1 MSVMHFSD
9 DYTDSEDP
17 SETETES
24 VESDPHTSDLE
35 FIDDQSLLE
44 TSGSESDVDVSAEE
58 MIVGNDELQLV
69 FENVASGVV
78 PSLDVND
85 TVVIKEE
92 PVTPTVV
99 VIEDTVEKGVENGE
113 GLSGADAAGGEG
125 EESDDEDD
133 EDEEEEDED
142 EEEEEEEED
151 EEDED
156 EDEGDEDEDEDEGD
170 EDEDEGGEDA
180 DEDDNEVRENA
191 IKGVKRKRVSEQD
204 PEFQAALLKIIKR
217 AI

>member
-35 FIDDQSLLE
+35 FIDDQSISE
-44 TSGSESDVDVSAEE
+44 TSGSESDVDVVSAEE
-58 MIVGNDELQLV
+58 MIVGDDELQLV

-78 PSLDVND
+78 PPLDVD
-85 TVVIKEE
+85 DPVVVKVE
-92 PVTPTVV
+92 PVTPTVI
-99 VIEDTVEKGVENGE
+99 VIEAEKPADTVEKPAENVEV
-113 GLSGADAAGGEG
+113 LYADGAGGEAE
-125 EESDDEDD
+125 EESEESEDEGDDEDVD
-133 EDEEEEDED
+133 EDEED
-142 EEEEEEEED
+142 EEED

-156 EDEGDEDEDEDEGD
+156 GDGDDDDSDDDGDDEDS
-170 EDEDEGGEDA
+170 
-180 DEDDNEVRENA
+180 DDDDDDEVREKTS
-191 IKGVKRKRVSEQD
+191 KGVKRKRVSKRD

>member
-1 MSVMHFSD
+1 VSVMHFSD

-35 FIDDQSLLE
+35 FIDDQSLSE

-58 MIVGNDELQLV
+58 MIVGDNELQLV

-78 PSLDVND
+78 PPLDVD
-85 TVVIKEE
+85 DPVVVKVE
-92 PVTPTVV
+92 PVTPTVI
-99 VIEDTVEKGVENGE
+99 VIENTVEKPAENVE
-113 GLSGADAAGGEG
+113 GLSADGAGGEAE
-125 EESDDEDD
+125 EESEESEDEGDDEDVD
-133 EDEEEEDED
+133 EDEED
-142 EEEEEEEED
+142 EEED

-156 EDEGDEDEDEDEGD
+156 GDGDDDDSDDDGDDEDS
-170 EDEDEGGEDA
+170 
-180 DEDDNEVRENA
+180 DDDDDDEVREKTS
-191 IKGVKRKRVSEQD
+191 KGVKRKRVSKRD